1 MIASVKRYI
10 PSFANVKFSKTAITP
25 LTEHVL
31 FEFISAKASLNVN
44 YSKST
49 TGTSNP
55 DANAYYNAAT
65 KRATL

>member
-1 MIASVKRYI
+1 M
-10 PSFANVKFSKTAITP
+10 P